1 MRLSLSV
8 LTIFVLAPLG
18 LSAAGTSQPSL
29 RVQDFANRKPIHTTT
44 HKAHHLK
51 NPHAKHHKTT
61 KHQTA

>member
-1 MRLSLSV
+1 MRLSLAV

-29 RVQDFANRKPIHTTT
+29 RVQDFTNRKPMHAT
-44 HKAHHLK
+44 AHHPK
-51 NPHAKHHKTT
+51 NPHAKHHKVT